1 MRKKCFCGRFIWT
14 FLGETSCILIDTLE
28 SFEAAEDV
36 KKAFEAKVPNK
47 PIVAIILVIIKLI
60 LTQQK
65 NTYDICQLIGKTLE
79 LQLTN
84 YSYYFKS
91 LWKFH
96 YKFRCVCHV
105 QGHAF
110 WTQFAWWVS
119 MPLPLTP
126 SNPHPLLHICSILPL
141 KMTCNKK
148 ISLA

>member
-1 MRKKCFCGRFIWT
+1 
-14 FLGETSCILIDTLE
+14 LIDTLE

-65 NTYDICQLIGKTLE
+65 NTYDICKLIGKTLE

-91 LWKFH
+91 L
-96 YKFRCVCHV
+96 
-105 QGHAF
+105 
-110 WTQFAWWVS
+110 
-119 MPLPLTP
+119 
-126 SNPHPLLHICSILPL
+126 
-141 KMTCNKK
+141 
-148 ISLA
+148 